1 MCYQMIYGIG
11 MDILIRNIDD
21 KMMDRIQRLAEE
33 GHRSRNR
40 QIIILL
46 EAALE
51 NEGKPKRRG

>member
-1 MCYQMIYGIG
+1 
-11 MDILIRNIDD
+11 
-21 KMMDRIQRLAEE
+21 MMDRIQRLASE
-33 GHRSRNR
+33 GYRSRNR